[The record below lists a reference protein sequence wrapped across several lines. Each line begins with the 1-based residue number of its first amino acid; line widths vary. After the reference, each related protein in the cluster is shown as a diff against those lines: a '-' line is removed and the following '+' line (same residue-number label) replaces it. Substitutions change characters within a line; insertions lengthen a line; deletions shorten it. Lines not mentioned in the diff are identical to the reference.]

1 MMRGA
6 GATEVHMRISSPPT
20 SHSCFYGID
29 TPERKHLLASR
40 MNVNEMAGVHRRDSL
55 AFITIDGL
63 YRAMGHKG
71 RDNLRPQFCDARF
84 TGDYPTTLTDQ
95 TGGDG
100 AHQLSLWRNAPDAA
114 RGRSAPGRIALVT
127 GASRGIGAAVARR
140 FAREGADLV
149 LIARTVGGLEELDD
163 AVRKN
168 QRQEQPL
175 VPLDLRDFDAIDRLG
190 QALYERFGRLDVLV
204 GNAGLLGTLSPI
216 GHISPKEFQEVLDVN
231 LTANWRLIRSLD
243 PLLRQS
249 EAGRAVFVTSG
260 GPTSASI
267 GVPMRFQGSPGDAGW
282 RLCPGKFSRPR
293 CGPT

>member
-1 MMRGA
+1 MPPEA
-6 GATEVHMRISSPPT
+6 GR
-20 SHSCFYGID
+20 
-29 TPERKHLLASR
+29 L
-40 MNVNEMAGVHRRDSL
+40 
-55 AFITIDGL
+55 
-63 YRAMGHKG
+63 
-71 RDNLRPQFCDARF
+71 Q
-84 TGDYPTTLTDQ
+84 
-95 TGGDG
+95 
-100 AHQLSLWRNAPDAA
+100 
-114 RGRSAPGRIALVT
+114 GRIALVT

-163 AVRKN
+163 AVRKIN
-168 QRQEQPL
+168 GRNSLL

-260 GPTSASI
+260 AARHPRAYWGTYAISKAALEMLVGVYAQEIQQTKVRANLIDPGRTRTGMRAKAYPGEDPKSVPAPDDITDCFVALASADFTGNGEI
-267 GVPMRFQGSPGDAGW
+267 VKAQ
-282 RLCPGKFSRPR
+282 
-293 CGPT
+293 